1 MNGFW
6 QLLYHYKRQLG
17 SWGSRERYHLAAE
30 TGGYTLEG
38 AWVGWSLLHA
48 AVVLTAGNYNPGKKS
63 WNAFLWL
70 TVSSHP
76 HSPRAMLRDVNGFS
90 SLLEC
95 PNIDWWGVGKDKSNL
110 KVFRKHK
117 TQYTFIKKLY
127 ICMHYLRSAH
137 SVPRTFFQDCSHEGH
152 CKPGMVR

>member
-1 MNGFW
+1 MFCFCVKKISTVTKTHVFNIEDCLLWPLPKGVEIYIIDTIVITKPVIRPQIVCNMKIIPYLVFELW
-6 QLLYHYKRQLG
+6 QKNQIQMIFFAFRL
-17 SWGSRERYHLAAE
+17 
-30 TGGYTLEG
+30 
-38 AWVGWSLLHA
+38 
-48 AVVLTAGNYNPGKKS
+48 YNPGKKS

-110 KVFRKHK
+110 KVF
-117 TQYTFIKKLY
+117 
-127 ICMHYLRSAH
+127 S
-137 SVPRTFFQDCSHEGH
+137 
-152 CKPGMVR
+152 